1 MLESKLERLR
11 PRGLIR
17 INNRTS
23 SWFVDLL
30 VFFYFLTLSGELL
43 HVELG
48 LFKPRVNHLISF
60 LKKKKKE
67 TKK

>member
-1 MLESKLERLR
+1 MIMLESKLERLR

-30 VFFYFLTLSGELL
+30 VNGNPLIVAAPLPPDKED
-43 HVELG
+43 
-48 LFKPRVNHLISF
+48 HLISK
-60 LKKKKKE
+60 LIV
-67 TKK
+67 TTLPILV